1 MTLPIYTERLILR
14 RFTYIDIPD
23 IIEIVSHPSVARI
36 TRNIEANEIKVR
48 KFIAE
53 QNSYQAF
60 EVDKYFHL
68 AVERAEDGKVMG
80 ILSLLCGDHA
90 QGEIGWS
97 LGIEH
102 RGNGY
107 AVEGAR
113 ALMRYG
119 FSVLKLH
126 RIQAKTTS
134 INSASW
140 KVMERVGMRK
150 EAQLQEAEYR
160 DGEWIDGLI
169 YANLADE
176 FLNQDNRL

>member
-1 MTLPIYTERLILR
+1 MTMTLPIYTERLILR
-14 RFTYIDIPD
+14 RFTYHDIPD

-48 KFIAE
+48 KFIDE
-53 QNSYQAF
+53 QNSYQPF

-119 FSVLKLH
+119 CENDQHKFGILESDG
-126 RIQAKTTS
+126 TS
-134 INSASW
+134 WHEKRSSITRS
-140 KVMERVGMRK
+140 
-150 EAQLQEAEYR
+150 
-160 DGEWIDGLI
+160 
-169 YANLADE
+169 
-176 FLNQDNRL
+176 